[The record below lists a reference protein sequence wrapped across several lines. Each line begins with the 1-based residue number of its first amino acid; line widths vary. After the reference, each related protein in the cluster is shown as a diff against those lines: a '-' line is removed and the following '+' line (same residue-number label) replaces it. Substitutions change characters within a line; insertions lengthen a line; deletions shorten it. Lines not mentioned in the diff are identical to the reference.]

1 MVKTFENLLLKNQ
14 TANYLG
20 TWYAALG
27 TQALPNLFK
36 WWPLVDHVLFYNM
49 VKFDNLDFCMGKR
62 QAVDFSEAVV
72 AYDIKVDIC
81 NQLNDF
87 FISTKGQGH
96 L

>member
-1 MVKTFENLLLKNQ
+1 MVKNFENLLLKNQ
-14 TANYLG
+14 IANYLE
-20 TWYAALG
+20 TWYAALV

-36 WWPLVDHVLFYNM
+36 WWPLVDHDLFYNKI
-49 VKFDNLDFCMGKR
+49 KFNNLGFWMGKR

-72 AYDIKVDIC
+72 ACDIKVDIC

-87 FISTKGQGH
+87 